1 MISDAKSMSD
11 SLGRTSSCRI
21 PRRSLAFDSGA
32 HSDDSQVSTITDVC
46 HFQFARRPG
55 GDTVATSRWR
65 QVGRERDPGMAV
77 ADKPDKMTAREA
89 KRLQTRER
97 LLGAATAE
105 FKRTGMA
112 QADVGAIVAA
122 AGVAHGTFFF
132 HFPTKEHVLLE
143 LEYREEERIAK
154 QFSRYL
160 RSHQELSDALAEAA
174 RLVMDLERR
183 LGDPLF
189 TEFLALHFSPTR
201 PAPEVGEQHP
211 LIVLVAE
218 VIESARERGE
228 VDDDVIAMNSAVFF
242 LLGLYALLITTHD
255 WPTRPE
261 LVDDYLTRTIR
272 GMRSS
277 R

>member
-1 MISDAKSMSD
+1 
-11 SLGRTSSCRI
+11 
-21 PRRSLAFDSGA
+21 
-32 HSDDSQVSTITDVC
+32 
-46 HFQFARRPG
+46 
-55 GDTVATSRWR
+55 
-65 QVGRERDPGMAV
+65 MAV